1 MKLTTALKIA
11 IAAAATASAV
21 AIPNAPG
28 ANAAT
33 TPYCIDHNYVY
44 LVSGGCDGLGGPG
57 HDRMVINCRVDNS
70 YYYETWYGPWHDRY
84 SSWQENRTCGG
95 GWYAWQV
102 WFEHKNT

>member
-1 MKLTTALKIA
+1 MKLTTVLKIA
-11 IAAAATASAV
+11 TAAAATASAV

-33 TPYCIDHNYVY
+33 TPHCVDRNYVY
-44 LVSGGCDGLGGPG
+44 SVSGGCDGLGGPG
-57 HDRMVINCRVDNS
+57 HDRMVIDCRVQNS

-84 SSWQENRTCGG
+84 SSWQESRTCGG

-102 WFEHKNT
+102 WFEHKNS